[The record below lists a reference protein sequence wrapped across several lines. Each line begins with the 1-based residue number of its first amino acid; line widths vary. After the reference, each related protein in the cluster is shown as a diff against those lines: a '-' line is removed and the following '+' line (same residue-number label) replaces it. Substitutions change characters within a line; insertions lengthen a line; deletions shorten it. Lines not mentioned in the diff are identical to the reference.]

1 MSFNSAKKHSHAYSR
16 SGLEPMIS
24 VLSEDRYGRNTMTS
38 WRGFNNGGLSS
49 IKVLCVLETTQSVL
63 KLNDEDCSYFVI
75 EWNSN
80 FELKSI

>member
-1 MSFNSAKKHSHAYSR
+1 
-16 SGLEPMIS
+16 
-24 VLSEDRYGRNTMTS
+24 MTS